1 MAGDAEDFGG
11 NHDNRR
17 SLVDTSR
24 LRRRSDVGCSEEEE
38 VPNWLHEA
46 LKVKYKPITL
56 LSRVYQVLHP
66 RVGKILHSV
75 FKTQVYL
82 P

>member
-11 NHDNRR
+11 NQDNRR

-46 LKVKYKPITL
+46 LKVKCKAIIL
-56 LSRVYQVLHP
+56 ISKVYQALHL
-66 RVGKILHSV
+66 RAGKILHSV